1 MATTDW
7 DLAGTF
13 QTRFPHTFNSLQKLV
28 MAMANYEKSRGK
40 KTLFGNDKG
49 LKAYKKFEEVLRDTI
64 LAMVVDGVVPRNV
77 GAKECRETL
86 IEMIGAFA
94 EVFPNWQDAYSF
106 AENYFIKDAAT
117 SEARIKQ
124 MLAQ

>member
-13 QTRFPHTFNSLQKLV
+13 QTRFPHTFNALLKLV
-28 MAMANYEKSRGK
+28 MAMADYQKNRGK
-40 KTLFGNDKG
+40 ITLFGKDKG
-49 LKAYKKFEEVLRDTI
+49 LNAYKKFESILRDTL
-64 LAMVVDGVVPRNV
+64 LAIVVDGAVERNV

-86 IEMIGAFA
+86 TEMIAAFA

-106 AENYFIKDAAT
+106 ADEYFIKSAITTED
-117 SEARIKQ
+117 RIRD
-124 MLAQ
+124 MLRQ

>member
-13 QTRFPHTFNSLQKLV
+13 QTRFRHTFNSLQKLV
-28 MAMANYEKSRGK
+28 MAMADYEKNKGK
-40 KTLFGNDKG
+40 KTLFGKDKG
-49 LKAYKKFEEVLRDTI
+49 LNSYKKFEDVLRDTL
-64 LAMVVDGVVPRNV
+64 LAMVVDGAVTRNV

-86 IEMIGAFA
+86 TEMIAAFA

-106 AENYFIKDAAT
+106 AEHYFIHNVDTA
-117 SEARIKQ
+117 EARIQQ
-124 MLAQ
+124 MLTQ